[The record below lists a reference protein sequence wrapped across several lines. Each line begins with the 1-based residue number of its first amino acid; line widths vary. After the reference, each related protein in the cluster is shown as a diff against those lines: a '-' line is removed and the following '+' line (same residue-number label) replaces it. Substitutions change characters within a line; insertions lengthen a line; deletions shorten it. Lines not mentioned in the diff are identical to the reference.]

1 MRKITEKGKGRKR
14 KPVLSNGGRSN
25 SKLCCKQFICSMEP
39 CMYFIF
45 LTVLYHS
52 VSIAGGMILESSN
65 RVGWSGECLR
75 LVGEGSWTGEDG
87 RGGGN

>member
-1 MRKITEKGKGRKR
+1 
-14 KPVLSNGGRSN
+14 
-25 SKLCCKQFICSMEP
+25 
-39 CMYFIF
+39 MYFIF

-75 LVGEGSWTGEDG
+75 LVGEGSWKGEDG

>member
-1 MRKITEKGKGRKR
+1 MVEEAIASY
-14 KPVLSNGGRSN
+14 VVN
-25 SKLCCKQFICSMEP
+25 SSFAAWQKQP

-65 RVGWSGECLR
+65 RVGWSGECPR
-75 LVGEGSWTGEDG
+75 LVGEGSWKGEDG
-87 RGGGN
+87 GGGGN